1 VSAWASQL
9 RTEVALASRQG
20 EQLLVSLGIPL
31 LVLVFFSLVDVVP
44 VPTERAVDY
53 VAPATLALA
62 VMSTSMVSLGIG
74 TGFERQYGVLKRLGA
89 SPLGTGR
96 WVAAKT
102 TLVVLTE
109 VVQLAVLTGVAFAL
123 GWRPPMAGWLPAL
136 AGLALGTLAF
146 AGVGLLIAGTL
157 PGLVTL
163 AVTNG
168 LYLVLLLT
176 GGMIVP
182 VDELPGPMAAVSRVL
197 PAAPLVEIT
206 TGSLTPDASVAPWAW
221 ITLTLWAAAA
231 PLAAVRWFRWE

>member
-1 VSAWASQL
+1 MTSLQVELPAGVV
-9 RTEVALASRQG
+9 REV
-20 EQLLVSLGIPL
+20 V
-31 LVLVFFSLVDVVP
+31 
-44 VPTERAVDY
+44 T
-53 VAPATLALA
+53 APAA
-62 VMSTSMVSLGIG
+62 VLSTPCEQVDP
-74 TGFERQYGVLKRLGA
+74 A
-89 SPLGTGR
+89 DP
-96 WVAAKT
+96 
-102 TLVVLTE
+102 E

-146 AGVGLLIAGTL
+146 AGIGLLIAGTL